1 MASVIKEEMIQPW
14 RNVNGRADHVHSRQ
28 AHDRAVDIEALE
40 ADLRAGI
47 RGEVRFDDG
56 SRALYSTDSSNY
68 RQIPIGVVI
77 PKDVDDVVETVAI
90 ARRYGAPILARGGGT
105 SLAGQCCNVA
115 VVIDMSKYMNK
126 VIEVDPENKRARVQ
140 PGTILDDLRDAAEE
154 HNLTFGPDPATHD
167 HCVLGGMIGNNSC
180 GVHSIMAGKTVDNIE
195 ELEILTYDG
204 LRMRVGPTSDEE
216 LEQII
221 KEGGRRGEIYGKLK
235 ELRDRYADLIRA
247 RYPDIPRRVSGY
259 NLDDLLP
266 EKGFNVARALVGTE
280 STCALVLEA
289 TTRLVHSP
297 PARVLV
303 VLGYATI
310 YEAGDHVMEIL
321 KYAPVG
327 LEGMDDHL
335 VGYMQRKGMHPAKIE
350 MLPEGAGWL
359 LVEFGGETEDEARDK
374 AQKLIDDLKDQPDA
388 PNCKLLDDPEE
399 EERVWAVRESGL
411 GATAF
416 VPGQRDAWPG
426 WEDAAVAPE
435 NVGKYLRDFRSLL
448 NKYGYGCA
456 LYGHFGDGCI
466 HVRIDFDL
474 KTGEGI
480 EDYLAFISEAADLV
494 VHYGGSLTAE
504 HGDGQARAALLP
516 RMFGEELITAFR
528 EFKTIWDPAGKMN
541 PGKVVDPYLPDEN
554 LRLGTSYNPLQVNTH
569 FHFPED
575 NGNFAHATLRCVGV
589 GKCRRTDG
597 GTMCPSF
604 MVTREEEHTTRG
616 RARML
621 FEMMQ
626 GEEISDGWRSEPVKE
641 SLDLCLSCK
650 GCKNDCPVSVD
661 MATYKSE
668 FLAHYYAGRVR
679 PRSAYA
685 FGLIFY
691 WARLAALMPR
701 VANFFT
707 QTPGLSSIAKFVAD
721 VAPERNIPPFA
732 PQTFRAWF
740 RRREPRNSGQPR
752 VILWPD
758 TFNNHFHPDTAKAAV
773 EVLEAAGFQVVVPEQ
788 WMCCGRPL
796 YDYGMLGL
804 AKHLLRDV
812 VDKLRTEI
820 RAGTPI
826 IGLEPSCISVFRDEL
841 INLFPHD
848 EDAKRLNTQ
857 VFTLGEFLADKV
869 RNYDPPRL
877 ERKALLHGHCHHKAI
892 MHTDHEH
899 TILAKLGLDYK
910 ELDSGCCGMA
920 GSFGFE
926 QGERYEV
933 SVKAG
938 ERMLLPAVRE
948 ADERTLIITDGFS
961 CKEQIAQET
970 NRRALHLAQ
979 VIQMALRAGPSG
991 PKQGRPEAD
1000 YGDTYA
1006 GQVVDGQLPK
1016 AALIGSALLAGGVLA
1031 WRIVKGKANAGK
1043 TDK

>member
-1 MASVIKEEMIQPW
+1 
-14 RNVNGRADHVHSRQ
+14 
-28 AHDRAVDIEALE
+28 
-40 ADLRAGI
+40 
-47 RGEVRFDDG
+47 
-56 SRALYSTDSSNY
+56 
-68 RQIPIGVVI
+68 
-77 PKDVDDVVETVAI
+77 
-90 ARRYGAPILARGGGT
+90 
-105 SLAGQCCNVA
+105 
-115 VVIDMSKYMNK
+115 
-126 VIEVDPENKRARVQ
+126 
-140 PGTILDDLRDAAEE
+140 
-154 HNLTFGPDPATHD
+154 
-167 HCVLGGMIGNNSC
+167 
-180 GVHSIMAGKTVDNIE
+180 
-195 ELEILTYDG
+195 
-204 LRMRVGPTSDEE
+204 
-216 LEQII
+216 
-221 KEGGRRGEIYGKLK
+221 
-235 ELRDRYADLIRA
+235 
-247 RYPDIPRRVSGY
+247 
-259 NLDDLLP
+259 
-266 EKGFNVARALVGTE
+266 
-280 STCALVLEA
+280 
-289 TTRLVHSP
+289 
-297 PARVLV
+297 
-303 VLGYATI
+303 
-310 YEAGDHVMEIL
+310 
-321 KYAPVG
+321 
-327 LEGMDDHL
+327 
-335 VGYMQRKGMHPAKIE
+335 
-350 MLPEGAGWL
+350 
-359 LVEFGGETEDEARDK
+359 
-374 AQKLIDDLKDQPDA
+374 
-388 PNCKLLDDPEE
+388 
-399 EERVWAVRESGL
+399 
-411 GATAF
+411 
-416 VPGQRDAWPG
+416 
-426 WEDAAVAPE
+426 
-435 NVGKYLRDFRSLL
+435 
-448 NKYGYGCA
+448 
-456 LYGHFGDGCI
+456 
-466 HVRIDFDL
+466 
-474 KTGEGI
+474 
-480 EDYLAFISEAADLV
+480 
-494 VHYGGSLTAE
+494 
-504 HGDGQARAALLP
+504 
-516 RMFGEELITAFR
+516 
-528 EFKTIWDPAGKMN
+528 
-541 PGKVVDPYLPDEN
+541 
-554 LRLGTSYNPLQVNTH
+554 
-569 FHFPED
+569 
-575 NGNFAHATLRCVGV
+575 
-589 GKCRRTDG
+589 
-597 GTMCPSF
+597 
-604 MVTREEEHTTRG
+604 
-616 RARML
+616 ML

-732 PQTFRAWF
+732 PQTFKAWF

-826 IGLEPSCISVFRDEL
+826 IGLEPSCVSVFRDEL
-841 INLFPHD
+841 INLYPHD

-869 RNYDPPRL
+869 RDYDPPRL

-899 TILAKLGLDYK
+899 TILSKLGLDYK

-938 ERMLLPAVRE
+938 ERMLLPAVRA
-948 ADERTLIITDGFS
+948 ADESTLIITDGFS

-979 VIQMALRAGPSG
+979 VIRMALRAGPSG

-1000 YGDTYA
+1000 YGDIYA

-1016 AALIGSALLAGGVLA
+1016 AALLGSALLAGGVLA